1 LAEEVVVSLSE
12 EERRVLDE
20 MERQLRAS
28 SSDIVTVPVSRR
40 VNAAAAVSGVI
51 VVVAGIGVLL
61 AGIVLGL
68 TPLGVVGFVAMV
80 AGVLLAMKRDNSAP
94 TQPKANRPNTTPSSS
109 TSSSRIEDRW
119 DKRMGG
125 EL

>member
-1 LAEEVVVSLSE
+1 MSLSE
-12 EERRVLDE
+12 EERRVLEE

-40 VNAAAAVSGVI
+40 VNAAAAVSGVV

-80 AGVLLAMKRDNSAP
+80 LGVLLAMKRDDSAP
-94 TQPKANRPNTTPSSS
+94 TQPKATRPNTTPSSS
-109 TSSSRIEDRW
+109 PSSSRIEDRW

-125 EL
+125 DV